1 MVLEYWHKNAV
12 MGIREKT
19 DSAFA
24 CVLLIFILNQP
35 QNSHIW
41 AIWFKLVSTLMTG
54 DVLQCHRGTLRWII
68 EPRPG
73 RLESVSFKTIVRK
86 CCPLTFLV
94 YFSRMYTLST
104 VPDRGSTTR
113 FFISN
118 SVASL

>member
-1 MVLEYWHKNAV
+1 MDHVVMVLEYWHKNAV

-19 DSAFA
+19 DSSFA

-54 DVLQCHRGTLRWII
+54 DVLQCHRGTPRWII

-73 RLESVSFKTIVRK
+73 QLESVSFKTIVRK
-86 CCPLTFLV
+86 CFPLTFLV
-94 YFSRMYTLST
+94 YFSLIR
-104 VPDRGSTTR
+104 
-113 FFISN
+113 
-118 SVASL
+118 